1 MLAVRAGESGV
12 VVWNGHQTAPV
23 EGRKAGPVLVTA
35 RLCLRDACFAP
46 AYFAGQWD
54 TQLLR

>member
-1 MLAVRAGESGV
+1 MLAVRAVESRV

-23 EGRKAGPVLVTA
+23 EGREAGPVLVTA
-35 RLCLRDACFAP
+35 RLCLRDACFA
-46 AYFAGQWD
+46 GQWD